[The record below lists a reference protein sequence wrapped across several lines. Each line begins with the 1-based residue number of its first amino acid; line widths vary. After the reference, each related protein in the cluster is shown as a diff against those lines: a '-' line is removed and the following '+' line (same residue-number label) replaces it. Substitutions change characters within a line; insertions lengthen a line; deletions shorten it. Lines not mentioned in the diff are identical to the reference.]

1 MDIYIKQ
8 NSFLVM
14 FLACIN
20 VLVRLATAL
29 DLREGS
35 AIARVST
42 ETDVVEG
49 TRFNKTPIGL

>member
-8 NSFLVM
+8 NYFLVM
-14 FLACIN
+14 FLAFVN
-20 VLVRLATAL
+20 VLFRLAIAL

-42 ETDVVEG
+42 ETDVVEV
-49 TRFNKTPIGL
+49 TMFYKTPIEL